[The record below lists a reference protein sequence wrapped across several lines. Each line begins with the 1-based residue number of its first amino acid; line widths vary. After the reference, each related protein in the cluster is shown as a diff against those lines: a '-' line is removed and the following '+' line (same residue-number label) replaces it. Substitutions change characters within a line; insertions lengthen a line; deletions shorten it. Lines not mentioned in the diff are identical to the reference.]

1 MTARLGI
8 DPTVSHEAGTP
19 VGPRTPRL
27 REESS
32 WLLKSSDSPE
42 DGVELEDHLVR
53 LLTILEPVTA
63 ELWRLI
69 DEGYSANWF
78 CYVGSHAAEHAV
90 ELERPILARL
100 IALPGDLWLDV
111 YGDD

>member
-1 MTARLGI
+1 MQ
-8 DPTVSHEAGTP
+8 SKF
-19 VGPRTPRL
+19 PRC
-27 REESS
+27 ED
-32 WLLKSSDSPE
+32 SDCPE

-53 LLTILEPVTA
+53 LLTILEPVTV
-63 ELWRLI
+63 ELWQLV

-90 ELERPILARL
+90 ELERPILARPM
-100 IALPGDLWLDV
+100 ALPGDLWLDV